1 MSAAEI
7 RNQIGGSWAER
18 DDGWWLPLP
27 PEQVCAA
34 ARTMLAGGARFV
46 ALVAS
51 PGSQGEFG
59 LSWHWDLKGTL
70 LSVTTTLAA
79 GRPAPSIADIYVGAD
94 WAERETRD
102 YYAIT
107 FAGRDATPTLML
119 RAEDAPGMML
129 SPAEEGRP

>member
-7 RNQIGGSWAER
+7 REQIGGSWEECS
-18 DDGWWLPLP
+18 DGWWLSLP
-27 PEQVCAA
+27 PEQIRAA
-34 ARTMLAGGARFV
+34 AGSMLAGGARFV

-70 LSVTTTLAA
+70 LSVTTTLVA
-79 GRPAPSIADIYVGAD
+79 GRPAPSIVDIYAGAD

-107 FAGRDATPTLML
+107 FEGRLSTPSLML
-119 RAEDAPGMML
+119 REEDAPGMML
-129 SPAEEGRP
+129 SPEAGRP

>member
-7 RNQIGGSWAER
+7 RKQIGGSWEER
-18 DDGWWLPLP
+18 GDGWWLSLP
-27 PEQVCAA
+27 PEQIRAA
-34 ARTMLAGGARFV
+34 AGIMLAGGARFA

-70 LSVTTTLAA
+70 LSITATLAA
-79 GRPAPSIADIYVGAD
+79 GRPAPSIVDIYVGAD

-107 FAGRDATPTLML
+107 FEGREATPTLML

-129 SPAEEGRP
+129 PPAEAGRP

>member
-7 RNQIGGSWAER
+7 REQIGGSWEECS
-18 DDGWWLPLP
+18 DGWWLSLP
-27 PEQVCAA
+27 PEQVRAA
-34 ARTMLAGGARFV
+34 AGTMLAGGARFV

-79 GRPAPSIADIYVGAD
+79 GRPAPSIVDIYAGAD

-107 FAGRDATPTLML
+107 FEGRLSTTSLML
-119 RAEDAPGMML
+119 REEDAPGMML
-129 SPAEEGRP
+129 SPEAGRP